1 MTSKKPKSSNFKYT
15 PTISLPKLKNIK
27 TEWDLKNHYYKS
39 ENDPQI
45 EKDLVAYETAITAF
59 VKKYAKKDFT
69 STKAKLLPALKDAL
83 ALSSLVG
90 HKPAYYYSYRL
101 ALNSADTVAQ
111 KRLNQIE
118 ARLTKTGNTL
128 VFFELAV
135 GKIPVPL
142 QKEILKDSAFAL
154 FNYYLEG
161 IFETAKYN
169 LTEPEEKI
177 LNLKSQ
183 TSSSMWV
190 SGTEKILGSTSIKY
204 KGKDVPLNGAL
215 MQFMDLPQKERHIM
229 WKACAEALKALGPV
243 AENELNAVIT
253 DKKINDEL
261 RGFKKPYSAT
271 VLGHDLTESSLEALV
286 EAISNRGYKLT
297 RKFFA
302 HKAKLTGKK
311 IAFIDRDDYGVAL
324 PKIDFD
330 TATDIC
336 RDSFYA
342 FNPIYGQIFDE
353 MLERGNIDV
362 YPKQGKGGGA
372 FCSSGTNMPTLV
384 LLNHSSDFQA
394 VSTFAHEMGHAV
406 HAYRSKLQPILYQDH
421 STVTAETAS
430 TFFESVVSH
439 RLLEQLDGEQK
450 ITMLNTQICDKIN
463 TIIMCIA
470 RYKAELEIHETIRRE
485 GAMTWNEM
493 AACLVRHFTDYC
505 GNAIEF
511 NETDGYNVIAKIH
524 YRMYFYQYSYSF
536 GNLASSIMYKRYMDN
551 HDYADKV
558 DTFLTAGDHASVEK
572 IFKSIDIDVSKSA
585 AFDEGLDLLEADI
598 NAFIKATK

>member
-1 MTSKKPKSSNFKYT
+1 MTSKKPKSSSFKYT
-15 PTISLPKLKNIK
+15 PESILPTLKTIK
-27 TEWDLKNHYYKS
+27 TEWDLKNLYYKS
-39 ENDPQI
+39 ENDPKI
-45 EKDLVAYETAITAF
+45 ESDMAAYEAAVSTF
-59 VKKYAKKDFT
+59 VKKFSGKDFVSTAKKLHG
-69 STKAKLLPALKDAL
+69 SLVDAL
-83 ALSSLVG
+83 ALSEQVG
-90 HKPAYYYSYRL
+90 HKPAYYFSYRL
-101 ALNSADTVAQ
+101 ALNSGDIVAQ

-118 ARLTKTGNTL
+118 ARLTKIGNSL
-128 VFFELAV
+128 VFFELAI
-135 GKIPVPL
+135 GKIPAKM
-142 QKEILKDSAFAL
+142 QKEVLKDTAFAL
-154 FNYYLEG
+154 YHFYLTG

-169 LTEPEEKI
+169 LSEPEEKI

-204 KGKDVPLNGAL
+204 KGKDVPLNGAM
-215 MQFMDLPQKERHIM
+215 MQFMDLPPKERRLM
-229 WKACAEALKALGPV
+229 WDACAVALKNLGPV

-271 VLGHDLTESSLEALV
+271 VLGHDLTESSLEALTA
-286 EAISNRGYKLT
+286 AISDRGYKLT

-302 HKAKLTGKK
+302 HKAKLAGKK
-311 IAFIDRDDYGVAL
+311 IDFIDRDDYGVAL
-324 PKIDFD
+324 PQIDFA
-330 TATDIC
+330 TATAIC
-336 RDSFYA
+336 RDSFYN
-342 FNPIYGQIFDE
+342 FNPIYGKIFDE

-362 YPKQGKGGGA
+362 YPKAGKGGGA
-372 FCSSGTNMPTLV
+372 FCSSGTHMPTLV

-406 HAYRSKLQPILYQDH
+406 HAYRSKLQPLMYQDH

-439 RLLEQLDGEQK
+439 RLLEQLTGEQK
-450 ITMLNTQICDKIN
+450 VSMLNTQICDKIN
-463 TIIMCIA
+463 TIVTCIA

-485 GAMTWNEM
+485 GAMTWQEM
-493 AACLVRHFTDYC
+493 SACLVRHFTDYC
-505 GNAIEF
+505 GNAITF
-511 NETDGYNVIAKIH
+511 DETDGYNVIAKIH

-536 GNLASSIMYKRYMDN
+536 GNLASSIMFKRYQDN
-551 HDYADKV
+551 HDYATKV
-558 DTFLTAGDHASVEK
+558 DTFLTAGDHTTVEK
-572 IFKSIDIDVSKSA
+572 IFKSIGIDVSKSA

>member
-1 MTSKKPKSSNFKYT
+1 MTSKKPKNSSFKYT
-15 PTISLPKLKNIK
+15 PTFPLPKLKK
-27 TEWDLKNHYYKS
+27 VQTEWDLKNLYYKS
-39 ENDPQI
+39 EKDPKI
-45 EKDLVAYETAITAF
+45 EIDLVNYEEAIANF
-59 VKKYAKKDFT
+59 VKKYSKKDFT
-69 STKAKLLPALKDAL
+69 STKAKLLPALVDAL
-83 ALSSLVG
+83 ALSEKVG
-90 HKPAYYYSYRL
+90 HKPAYYFSYRL
-101 ALNSADTVAQ
+101 ALNSGDVVAQ

-118 ARLTKTGNTL
+118 TRLTKAGNTL
-128 VFFELAV
+128 VFFELAI
-135 GKIPVPL
+135 GKIPLQL
-142 QKEILKDSAFAL
+142 QKDILQDKAFAL
-154 FNYYLEG
+154 YHFYLIG

-169 LTEPEEKI
+169 LSEPEEKI

-215 MQFMDLPQKERHIM
+215 MQFMDLPPKERHIM
-229 WKACAEALKALGPV
+229 WNACADALKKLGPI

-271 VLGHDLTESSLEALV
+271 VLSHDLTETSLEALV
-286 EAISNRGYKLT
+286 DAISNRGYKLT

-302 HKAKLTGKK
+302 HKSKLAGKK
-311 IAFIDRDDYGVAL
+311 ISFIDRDDYGVSL

-330 TATDIC
+330 TATSIC
-336 RDSFYA
+336 RDSFYN
-342 FNPIYGQIFDE
+342 FNPLYGHIFDE
-353 MLERGNIDV
+353 MLERGHIDV

-372 FCSSGTNMPTLV
+372 FCSSGTHMPTLV

-406 HAYRSKLQPILYQDH
+406 HAYRSKLQPLLYQDH

-439 RLLEQLDGEQK
+439 RLLEKLSGEQR
-450 ITMLNTQICDKIN
+450 TAMLNTQICDKIN

-485 GAMTWNEM
+485 GGMTWQEM
-493 AACLVRHFTDYC
+493 SACLVRHFRDYC
-505 GNAIEF
+505 GSAIDF

-536 GNLASSIMYKRYMDN
+536 GNLASSIMYKRYKDN
-551 HDYADKV
+551 PDYVNQV
-558 DTFLTAGDHASVEK
+558 DTFLTAGDHTTVEN
-572 IFKSIDIDVSKSA
+572 IFKSIGIDVSKSA

>member
-1 MTSKKPKSSNFKYT
+1 MTSKKPKSQNFKYT
-15 PTISLPKLKNIK
+15 PTSVLPALKTIK
-27 TEWDLKNHYYKS
+27 TEWDLKTHYYKS

-45 EKDLVAYETAITAF
+45 EKDILAYELGVSSF

-69 STKAKLLPALKDAL
+69 SSAAKLFPALVDAL
-83 ALSSLVG
+83 KLSELVG
-90 HKPAYYYSYRL
+90 YKPAYYYSYRL

-111 KRLNQIE
+111 KKLNQME

-128 VFFELAV
+128 VFFELAI
-135 GKIPVPL
+135 GKIPTKL
-142 QKEILKDSAFAL
+142 QKEILKDAKFAL
-154 FNYYLEG
+154 YHHYLAG

-169 LTEPEEKI
+169 LSEPEEKI

-190 SGTEKILGSTSIKY
+190 SGTEKILGATSIKY

-215 MQFMDLPQKERHIM
+215 MQFMDLPPKERHIM
-229 WKACAEALKALGPV
+229 WVACADALKKLGPI

-271 VLGHDLTESSLEALV
+271 VLGHDMTENSLEALV
-286 EAISNRGYKLT
+286 AAISNRGYKLT

-302 HKAKLTGKK
+302 HKAKLAGKK
-311 IAFIDRDDYGVAL
+311 LSFIDRDDFGEAL

-330 TATDIC
+330 TATTIC
-336 RDSFYA
+336 RDSFYD

-406 HAYRSKLQPILYQDH
+406 HAYRSKLQPLLYQDH

-439 RLLEQLDGEQK
+439 RLLAQLEGQQR
-450 ITMLNTQICDKIN
+450 TAMLNTQICDKIN
-463 TIIMCIA
+463 TIVMCIA

-485 GAMTWNEM
+485 GAMTWQEM

-505 GNAIEF
+505 GSAIDF

-536 GNLASSIMYKRYMDN
+536 GNLASSIMFKRYMDN
-551 HDYADKV
+551 HDYATKV

-572 IFKSIDIDVSKSA
+572 IFKSIGIDVSKSA

-598 NAFIKATK
+598 EAFIKATK